1 MSKLKDLTNQKF
13 GKLTVL
19 ERVNDKIHPS
29 GQHSVMWKCQCE
41 CGNIITTSSAN
52 LRNNHTMSCG
62 CYREKRLYESRKKYN
77 KYDLSNDYGIGIDS
91 KGNYSYFDL
100 EDYDKIK
107 EICWCVDS
115 FDKRVS
121 GCYYGKHIR
130 LHQLV
135 LDFPNQLIDHIN
147 RNPSDNRKSN
157 LRLSDKQLNSINRDC
172 NKNSKTQVR
181 GVCKLKNGKYMART
195 CIDYKDIYLGCFETM
210 EEAKLKRE
218 EFKKQYFGEYSY
230 KEVNDE
236 VNN

>member
-91 KGNYSYFDL
+91 KGNYFYFR
-100 EDYDKIK
+100 IQQ
-107 EICWCVDS
+107 I
-115 FDKRVS
+115 RVEVMIM
-121 GCYYGKHIR
+121 KNI
-130 LHQLV
+130 
-135 LDFPNQLIDHIN
+135 
-147 RNPSDNRKSN
+147 SN
-157 LRLSDKQLNSINRDC
+157 L
-172 NKNSKTQVR
+172 
-181 GVCKLKNGKYMART
+181 
-195 CIDYKDIYLGCFETM
+195 
-210 EEAKLKRE
+210 
-218 EFKKQYFGEYSY
+218 SY
-230 KEVNDE
+230 KTNRLVKFLIKALVQIAFFIMIIGFFDYIFVGFFFMLSLSSSLLPKIPLKFFSNSTSLLINEK
-236 VNN
+236 